1 MHIHAIGERA
11 VREALDAFQAARTA
25 NGPNDHRHHIAHIQL
40 VHPDDI
46 PRFGELGVTAN
57 GQPYWACLDG
67 QMVDL
72 TIPFIGPERTAW
84 QYPFASLVRSGARLA
99 FGSDWPVSTPN
110 PLAEIQVAV
119 TRRVDGSDEHDV
131 LVPEERLEVLD
142 AVAAF
147 TSGSAYVNH
156 LDDQTGTIREG
167 MLADL
172 VVLDRDL
179 FALEPFSLAEA
190 SVRLTMVEG
199 ERVFAAD
206 GWSW

>member
-1 MHIHAIGERA
+1 
-11 VREALDAFQAARTA
+11 
-25 NGPNDHRHHIAHIQL
+25 
-40 VHPDDI
+40 
-46 PRFGELGVTAN
+46 
-57 GQPYWACLDG
+57 
-67 QMVDL
+67 
-72 TIPFIGPERTAW
+72 
-84 QYPFASLVRSGARLA
+84 SLVRSGARLA

-167 MLADL
+167 MPADL